1 MRALKETAKKGKVV
15 KAAAKKG
22 NVKRGTKTKYSSRIG
37 AKKVFIWKKEEN
49 SRLIE
54 SSRTIE
60 RYELCRIIISKKE
73 ISGSHTHID

>member
-1 MRALKETAKKGKVV
+1 MRALKKTAKKGKVV

-54 SSRTIE
+54 SARTIKCYKF
-60 RYELCRIIISKKE
+60 RRINVTRANISD
-73 ISGSHTHID
+73 SHMLTE